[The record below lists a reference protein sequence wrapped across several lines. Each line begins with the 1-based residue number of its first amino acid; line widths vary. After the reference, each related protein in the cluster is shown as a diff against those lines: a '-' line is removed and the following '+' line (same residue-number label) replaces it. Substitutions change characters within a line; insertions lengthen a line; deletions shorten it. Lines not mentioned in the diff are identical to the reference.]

1 MASSLYSGAWLRQTI
16 TQKGEPIL
24 NQRDPMHLQPSDGG
38 PDPYY
43 VDGSH
48 APAMPVQLVDGQ
60 ITQTNVPSRYV
71 DQTPYG
77 DPNHGLGDQP
87 GIDYD
92 VARELGNAMREIDEG
107 SVSQRGYSTII
118 GSEGIY
124 RVTVVQNDVQDGGD
138 SPETVAIRYEQGVGT
153 PSDFAARP
161 NKRTQRWR
169 DRPIDFHRY
178 DVIPRPL
185 LVKEAEPPQNLP
197 AYLDGAPWATPYP
210 TNGPGTDH
218 PDNWAIPQD
227 RRTPRQFNESMTVDG
242 TDETGST
249 GYLSGDFGLTT
260 WGL

>member
-1 MASSLYSGAWLRQTI
+1 VASSLYTGAWLRKALSQT
-16 TQKGEPIL
+16 GEPLL
-24 NQRDPMHLQPSDGG
+24 NQRDPAHETPDDGG

-48 APAMPVQLVDGQ
+48 APAMPVELTDGQ
-60 ITQTNVPSRYV
+60 ILQPNVPARYV

-92 VARELGNAMREIDEG
+92 VARDLGNAMREIDEG
-107 SVSQRGYSTII
+107 SVSARGYAPMI

-124 RVTVVQNDVQDGGD
+124 QVTVVRNDVQDGGD

-153 PSDFAARP
+153 ASDFAARV
-161 NKRTQRWR
+161 NTRIQRWR

-178 DVIPRPL
+178 DVVPRPL
-185 LVKEAEPPQNLP
+185 LVKQAEPPQNLP
-197 AYLDGAPWATPYP
+197 AYTDGAPWATPYP
-210 TNGPGTDH
+210 TNGEGTDH
-218 PDNWAIPQD
+218 PDNWQIPQD
-227 RRTPRQFNESMTVDG
+227 RRTPRQFNESATIDG
-242 TDETGST
+242 TEDTGST
-249 GYLSGDFGLTT
+249 GYASADFGLTT